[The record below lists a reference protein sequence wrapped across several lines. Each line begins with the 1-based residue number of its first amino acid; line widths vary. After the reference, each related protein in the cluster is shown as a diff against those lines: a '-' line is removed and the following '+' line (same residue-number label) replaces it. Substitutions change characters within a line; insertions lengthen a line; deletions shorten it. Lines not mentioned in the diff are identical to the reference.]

1 MYPKSRSVAAV
12 ELCAIVNWP
21 FSTLWIYTPV
31 ADAALAVKA
40 CKNGTDKAEQLAALT
55 KVVVEEAVKATVPT
69 ALDRPVASS
78 RMAEEMRVGSFSLL
92 PGIYISG
99 TRTWT
104 GLRLHLSNRTN

>member
-55 KVVVEEAVKATVPT
+55 TVVVEEDIKATVPT
-69 ALDRPVASS
+69 ALDRPVANS
-78 RMAEEMRVGSFSLL
+78 RIAEEMRVGSFSLL
-92 PGIYISG
+92 PGTYIY
-99 TRTWT
+99 
-104 GLRLHLSNRTN
+104 LLN